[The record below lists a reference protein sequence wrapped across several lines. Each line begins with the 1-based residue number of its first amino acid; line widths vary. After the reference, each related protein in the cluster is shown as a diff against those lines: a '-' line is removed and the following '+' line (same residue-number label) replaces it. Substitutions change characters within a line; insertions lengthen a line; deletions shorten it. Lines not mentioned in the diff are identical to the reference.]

1 MFEIDAA
8 LLKDFN
14 AIRSLGYDVS
24 SKVQEGGPPPTKA
37 VAVKLQANSPKL
49 LSELTQVSS
58 DFEREIRSYDGI
70 KNIENSAGETP

>member
-1 MFEIDAA
+1 MFELDAA

-24 SKVQEGGPPPTKA
+24 SQVQEGGPPPTKA

-58 DFEREIRSYDGI
+58 DFEREIRSYAGI